1 MIFVPTASAGLTAFT
16 LMEGTVEVSIL
27 QLPERFSGIV
37 SERIVA
43 ANEGILHNFEHAM
56 VIASN
61 VLLHQLP
68 LEIRGLAIANYR
80 VSGKIEKKILI

>member
-16 LMEGTVEVSIL
+16 LMEGTVEVFIF

-43 ANEGILHNFEHAM
+43 AYEGILHNFEHAM

-68 LEIRGLAIANYR
+68 LEVRGLTIANDW